1 MIVENKYVVSTYER
15 KANLISLS
23 PSSKFLLY
31 VLKQNG
37 PLNQKEIIRKTL
49 LSKRTISYC
58 LKRLQEECFIKKYPD
73 PKDKRIKFYEILI

>member
-1 MIVENKYVVSTYER
+1 MIVENKYVVPTYER

-31 VLKQNG
+31 VLKQSG
-37 PLNQKEIIRKTL
+37 PLKQKEIIRKTL

-58 LKRLQEECFIKKYPD
+58 LKRLQEENFIKKYSD
-73 PKDKRIKFYEILI
+73 PKDKRIKVYEILI

>member
-1 MIVENKYVVSTYER
+1 MIVENKYVVSTYEK
-15 KANLISLS
+15 KAHLISLS

-37 PLNQKEIIRKTL
+37 PLKQKEMIEKTL

-58 LKRLQEECFIKKYPD
+58 LKRIQEEGFVKKYTD
-73 PKDKRIKFYEILI
+73 PKDKRVKVYEILI

>member
-1 MIVENKYVVSTYER
+1 MIVENKYVEPTYER

-37 PLNQKEIIRKTL
+37 PLKQKEIIRKTL

-58 LKRLQEECFIKKYPD
+58 LKRLQEEGFIKKYSD